1 MLGSYHFG
9 FFQSSE
15 LFDDQLQSKE
25 DGNLYVVLTY
35 ILGIETRYTEKGKVA
50 FSAIIHWNLANVIMA
65 KAKEGYL
72 SLHVHLDEK
81 N

>member
-1 MLGSYHFG
+1 MAPSI
-9 FFQSSE
+9 
-15 LFDDQLQSKE
+15 
-25 DGNLYVVLTY
+25 TY

-65 KAKEGYL
+65 KAKERYL

>member
-25 DGNLYVVLTY
+25 DGNLYVVLTH

-50 FSAIIHWNLANVIMA
+50 FSAIIHWNLANVIMT
-65 KAKEGYL
+65 KAKKRYL